1 MDQFGRHPSC
11 LRKEETCK
19 SIQIDRIGRL
29 HRLFPGSRS
38 IEGTFRSEKSDQ
50 KSVSFV
56 GAPNFDVNRPW
67 ASEIVNSSKNEH
79 KYLEKTTIRID
90 RMPMEVMIR
99 AYAFASRNRVWSTWI
114 LVEVESCR
122 EHSVRAFEL
131 NGGFFLQ
138 KTPEALGTRIPRDMS
153 PLDRWVAYHVAI
165 LDYVDVNAPRPRY
178 STSRL
183 SSLSLIRE
191 NDMNCG
197 CLPSLLSQHEAF
209 GLSDFCQIRQI
220 AQKAMLLHK
229 TMSAA
234 NTTDDQERVNN
245 QVPRNQLPPIAL
257 IQCPPISEQRI
268 NELLEIGK
276 EPSPAPPVFGLG
288 LHSVEPGTDAE
299 KELLDYGESSGEDN
313 HILDEAGKSYSNED
327 DLPPPNEQVLF
338 GPPAF
343 YVDVNSNADDV
354 DPSQDS
360 SDKDQDVHPVSASGD
375 ETDGKTS
382 ETVAQLLDT
391 TQESETIPMIFAMLK
406 KISDQLETISTASV
420 THDDLGKYV
429 TKKDLEVLA
438 TKTDLEALAKKTDLT
453 DRIPSLDQWTDMIER
468 LAPIATL
475 QGISK
480 NMGIF
485 LEQLTRIAIDQR
497 RLSRSQ
503 GKGNEKVE
511 LLLKQGSLD
520 RKKFEQTSLKITRV
534 YDSLRSY
541 IARKVS
547 SMETATE
554 VRDLKIQMAGIK
566 KDQDS
571 FKQILEPG
579 ADHDDS
585 VLIALDEIEAIG
597 TTSERAHNRKVA
609 EIEERKL
616 HEARKTSSTIC
627 FYCRGAH
634 DAAQCDVHLDLQSKR
649 LALITQQRCLIC
661 GKNDCDGSPEL
672 CKAKHRLCVRCDP
685 SMPSKERE
693 HHPLLCPSRHQKHP
707 SSSAG
712 ETSKVGNRSE
722 SDPKDDS
729 PYYGANMDKYLDPSR
744 PRQEGRYH
752 VQRKYVD
759 FKENG
764 FFSDSGSDE
773 EKKPSTSQRAL
784 APSSS
789 KRSGGEPSKKY
800 GGHNWQRRGAKH
812 RSSGKRDDAKRP
824 RLAPAAKSESSIKKE
839 PETAD

>member
-1 MDQFGRHPSC
+1 
-11 LRKEETCK
+11 
-19 SIQIDRIGRL
+19 
-29 HRLFPGSRS
+29 
-38 IEGTFRSEKSDQ
+38 
-50 KSVSFV
+50 
-56 GAPNFDVNRPW
+56 
-67 ASEIVNSSKNEH
+67 
-79 KYLEKTTIRID
+79 
-90 RMPMEVMIR
+90 
-99 AYAFASRNRVWSTWI
+99 
-114 LVEVESCR
+114 
-122 EHSVRAFEL
+122 
-131 NGGFFLQ
+131 
-138 KTPEALGTRIPRDMS
+138 
-153 PLDRWVAYHVAI
+153 
-165 LDYVDVNAPRPRY
+165 
-178 STSRL
+178 
-183 SSLSLIRE
+183 
-191 NDMNCG
+191 
-197 CLPSLLSQHEAF
+197 
-209 GLSDFCQIRQI
+209 
-220 AQKAMLLHK
+220 
-229 TMSAA
+229 MSAA
-234 NTTDDQERVNN
+234 NTTDDQERVKN
-245 QVPRNQLPPIAL
+245 QVPRNKLPPIAL
-257 IQCPPISEQRI
+257 IQCPPISQQRI
-268 NELLEIGK
+268 DELLEVGK

-288 LHSVEPGTDAE
+288 LPSVEPGTDAE
-299 KELLDYGESSGEDN
+299 KELLDYEESSGEDN
-313 HILDEAGKSYSNED
+313 HILDGAGNSYSNED
-327 DLPPPNEQVLF
+327 DLPPPNEQIQF
-338 GPPAF
+338 GPSPF
-343 YVDVNSNADDV
+343 Y
-354 DPSQDS
+354 DS
-360 SDKDQDVHPVSASGD
+360 SDKDQDVRPTSISGD
-375 ETDGKTS
+375 ETDGKMP

-391 TQESETIPMIFAMLK
+391 TQESEMIPTIFAMLK

-438 TKTDLEALAKKTDLT
+438 TKTDLEALAKKADLT

-468 LAPIATL
+468 LAPITTL

-511 LLLKQGSLD
+511 MLLKQGSLD
-520 RKKFEQTSLKITRV
+520 WKKFESTSLKITRV

-571 FKQILEPG
+571 FKHILEPD
-579 ADHDDS
+579 ADHDDT
-585 VLIALDEIEAIG
+585 VLIALDEIAAIG
-597 TTSERAHNRKVA
+597 TSSDRAHNRKVA

-616 HEARKTSSTIC
+616 HEARKTSSTKC
-627 FYCRGAH
+627 FYCTGTH
-634 DAAQCDVHLDLQSKR
+634 DAAYCDVHLDLQSKR
-649 LALITQQRCLIC
+649 LALITQQRCIIC

-672 CKAKHRLCVRCDP
+672 CKAKHRLCLRCDP

-712 ETSKVGNRSE
+712 ETSKAGNRSE
-722 SDPKDDS
+722 SDPKEDS
-729 PYYGANMDKYLDPSR
+729 SYFGANMGKYIDQSR

-759 FKENG
+759 FKENH

-773 EKKPSTSQRAL
+773 EKASSSHRAL

-789 KRSGGEPSKKY
+789 KGSGGEPSKKF
-800 GGHNWQRRGAKH
+800 GGSKWQRRGAKH

-824 RLAPAAKSESSIKKE
+824 RLAPVAKSESSIKKE